1 MLKVLGKHP
10 WINNAVGLQQNKG
23 KILQGMIEGFLGL
36 PVNWTLALTQ
46 RHGENIQIWN
56 LQELYVFILLFPL
69 CLLFSK
75 EAINIQ

>member
-1 MLKVLGKHP
+1 
-10 WINNAVGLQQNKG
+10 
-23 KILQGMIEGFLGL
+23 MIEGYLGF
-36 PVNWTLALTQ
+36 PVNLMLALTQ

-75 EAINIQ
+75 EAINVQ